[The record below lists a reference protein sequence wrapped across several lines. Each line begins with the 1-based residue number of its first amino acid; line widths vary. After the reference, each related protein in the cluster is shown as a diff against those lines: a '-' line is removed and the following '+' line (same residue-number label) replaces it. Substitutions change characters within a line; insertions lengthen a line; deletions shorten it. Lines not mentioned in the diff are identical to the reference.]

1 MILLLAPL
9 LVPSPRRPKIL
20 PPASTIVLLSL
31 VYTPLLIGLFFLSGR
46 PSVLP
51 IPRGVNHMPKYACC
65 TQALVF
71 PTVQVLGLVT
81 WLDRYRVGADKY
93 QDQLIEMYADKNEER
108 LRWALTPCAVQH
120 IGDKSSRQGGNRS
133 LREQLLGFG
142 FEQESEGL

>member
-1 MILLLAPL
+1 
-9 LVPSPRRPKIL
+9 
-20 PPASTIVLLSL
+20 
-31 VYTPLLIGLFFLSGR
+31 
-46 PSVLP
+46 
-51 IPRGVNHMPKYACC
+51 MPKYACC

-133 LREQLLGFG
+133 LRERLLSFG
-142 FEQESEGL
+142 FEKESEGL